1 MSYDKIFINTGIDIV
16 HNNRISKHIYNQKFI
31 KRVLSDYEI
40 SKYNEIS
47 NYRRKI
53 EFLAG
58 RFAAKEA
65 ITKTISFKI
74 NFNLISI
81 SNSEVYFIDKD
92 FVLKKLSILFNK
104 SVVDFIIKVSI
115 SHEKEITVANSII
128 IIFWEVSN

>member
-1 MSYDKIFINTGIDIV
+1 MSYDKIFINTGVDIV
-16 HNNRISKHIYNQKFI
+16 YNNRISKHIYNQKFI
-31 KRVLSDYEI
+31 KRILSDYEV

-65 ITKTISFKI
+65 VTKAISFKI

-81 SNSEVYFIDKD
+81 SNSEVWFINKD
-92 FVLKKLSILFNK
+92 FVLNKLSILFNK
-104 SVVDFIIKVSI
+104 AVKDFIIKVSI
-115 SHEKEITVANSII
+115 SHEKKITVANSII
-128 IIFWEVSN
+128 IVFFN